1 LFSGTASPISPQES
15 AVPTDLDF
23 HVFDTTLRDGAQRE
37 GVSYSVADKLAV
49 ARLMDEIG
57 VGFIEGGWPGALPKD
72 TEFFARA
79 RTELDLRHA
88 QLVAFGATRKAGVRV
103 EDDGQVRALLEAE
116 TPVVCLVAKSDV
128 RHVHEALRTTL
139 EENLAM
145 VADTVAFFVGHGRR
159 VFLDCEHFFDGY
171 AHDPDYGVRVLQAA
185 FAAGAEVGVMCD
197 TNGGMLPMG
206 IGRVVADVRS
216 RVSGKLGIHCQDDT
230 GCAVANSLA
239 AVEAGVTH
247 VQGTANG
254 YGERAGNADTFALV
268 GNLVTKMGLPVVP
281 AECLPELQR
290 VSHAIAE
297 LANIAPDDHQPFVGA
312 SAFAHKAGLHASA
325 IKVSPE
331 LYNHLDPAVVGN
343 DMRILVTEMAGRAS
357 IELKGREL
365 GVDLAGQADAIGR
378 VVDQVKV
385 LEADGWSFE
394 AADASFE
401 LLLRAQLPGAPA
413 PLFELESYKTSV
425 EHWGN
430 GVVVSEATVKVH
442 VDGERIICTAEGN
455 GPVNALDNAL
465 RQALVSRHPHLAQ
478 VSLADYKV
486 RILGWKSGTSATTRV
501 LISSTDGVG
510 EWTTVGVHDN
520 IVEASW
526 HALVDALTYAVVRR
540 SNISG

>member
-1 LFSGTASPISPQES
+1 
-15 AVPTDLDF
+15 
-23 HVFDTTLRDGAQRE
+23 
-37 GVSYSVADKLAV
+37 
-49 ARLMDEIG
+49 
-57 VGFIEGGWPGALPKD
+57 
-72 TEFFARA
+72 
-79 RTELDLRHA
+79 
-88 QLVAFGATRKAGVRV
+88 VAFGATRKAGVRV

-145 VADTVAFFVGHGRR
+145 VAATVTFFVGHGRR

-171 AHDPDYGVRVLQAA
+171 AHDPDYGVRVLETA

-501 LISSTDGVG
+501 LISSTDGMG

-540 SNISG
+540 SNISD

>member
-1 LFSGTASPISPQES
+1 
-15 AVPTDLDF
+15 V
-23 HVFDTTLRDGAQRE
+23 
-37 GVSYSVADKLAV
+37 
-49 ARLMDEIG
+49 
-57 VGFIEGGWPGALPKD
+57 
-72 TEFFARA
+72 
-79 RTELDLRHA
+79 
-88 QLVAFGATRKAGVRV
+88 
-103 EDDGQVRALLEAE
+103 LE
-116 TPVVCLVAKSDV
+116 T
-128 RHVHEALRTTL
+128 
-139 EENLAM
+139 
-145 VADTVAFFVGHGRR
+145 
-159 VFLDCEHFFDGY
+159 
-171 AHDPDYGVRVLQAA
+171 A

-206 IGRVVADVRS
+206 IGRVVADVRA
-216 RVSGKLGIHCQDDT
+216 RVSGRLGIHCQDDT

-254 YGERAGNADTFALV
+254 YGERAGNADTFALI

-401 LLLRAQLPGAPA
+401 LLLRAQLPDAPA

-442 VDGERIICTAEGN
+442 VDGERIISTAEGN

-465 RQALVSRHPHLAQ
+465 RQALVNRHPHLAQ

-486 RILGWKSGTSATTRV
+486 RILGWKAGTSATTRV
-501 LISSTDGVG
+501 LISTTDGVG

-526 HALVDALTYAVVRR
+526 HALVDALTYAVLHRPAVSR
-540 SNISG
+540 